1 MSDLMKMVQ
10 FEKISI
16 FDTKIDLKIEISK
29 AFNETFYNM
38 NTINI
43 YDMETYEQMRIMAN
57 YLFGLTLH
65 DVYLPNQ
72 TVSQGKFDIFTI
84 IRNIPKFI
92 STYNYNLL
100 SQKFLEITSEE
111 KMISSVGIQ
120 QISDSIRTHGLGI
133 LSTTVNAF
141 YKFQKQ

>member
-1 MSDLMKMVQ
+1 MADLIKMIQ
-10 FEKISI
+10 FQKITI

-57 YLFGLTLH
+57 YLFGLNLH

-72 TVSQGKFDIFTI
+72 TISQGKFDIFTI

-100 SQKFLEITSEE
+100 SQKFL
-111 KMISSVGIQ
+111 
-120 QISDSIRTHGLGI
+120 
-133 LSTTVNAF
+133 
-141 YKFQKQ
+141 

>member
-1 MSDLMKMVQ
+1 MADLIKMIQ
-10 FEKISI
+10 FQKITI

-57 YLFGLTLH
+57 YLFGLNLH

-72 TVSQGKFDIFTI
+72 TISQGKFDIFTI

-92 STYNYNLL
+92 SSYNYNLL
-100 SQKFLEITSEE
+100 SQKFL
-111 KMISSVGIQ
+111 
-120 QISDSIRTHGLGI
+120 
-133 LSTTVNAF
+133 
-141 YKFQKQ
+141 

>member
-1 MSDLMKMVQ
+1 MKMVQ

>member
-1 MSDLMKMVQ
+1 MSDLVKMIQ

-72 TVSQGKFDIFTI
+72 TVSQGKFDIFNI

-92 STYNYNLL
+92 SSYNYNLL

>member
-1 MSDLMKMVQ
+1 MLIEKLEGTNPYKQEMSDLVKMIQ

-57 YLFGLTLH
+57 YLFGLNLH

-100 SQKFLEITSEE
+100 SQKFLEITCE
-111 KMISSVGIQ
+111 
-120 QISDSIRTHGLGI
+120 
-133 LSTTVNAF
+133 
-141 YKFQKQ
+141 